1 MGKALLIIFVKNPE
15 LGRAKTR
22 LAATVGEEAA
32 LAIYK
37 RLLERT
43 KSITQPLAVDKT
55 VFYDQALGEN
65 DLWSA
70 EDYSKEVQST
80 GDLGVKMLEAFQSS
94 FAKGYERICIIG
106 SDCYD
111 LTTEIL
117 NQAFSS
123 LEKHDAVIGEAVD
136 GGYYLIGMNRLIT
149 DVFQN
154 KKWSTE
160 EVFPSTI
167 QDFKKKGIS
176 YFELPILND
185 VDTEE
190 DLGDWAQDIL
200 KGHRKA

>member
-15 LGRAKTR
+15 LGKVKTR

-43 KSITQPLAVDKT
+43 KTITQPLAVDKT

-65 DLWSA
+65 DLWSEGGFFKA
-70 EDYSKEVQST
+70 LQTK
-80 GDLGVKMLEAFQSS
+80 GDLGEKMLAAFQS
-94 FAKGYERICIIG
+94 AIDKGYEQICVIG

-111 LTTEIL
+111 LTTDIL

-136 GGYYLIGMNRLIT
+136 GGYYLIGMNCLIT

-160 EVFPSTI
+160 EVFP
-167 QDFKKKGIS
+167 
-176 YFELPILND
+176 
-185 VDTEE
+185 
-190 DLGDWAQDIL
+190 
-200 KGHRKA
+200 

>member
-1 MGKALLIIFVKNPE
+1 MGKALLIIFVKNPV

-55 VFYDQALGEN
+55 VFYDHDLGEN

-70 EDYSKEVQST
+70 EGFSKDLQSN
-80 GDLGVKMLEAFQSS
+80 GDLGEKMLAAVQSAFQQ
-94 FAKGYERICIIG
+94 GYERICVIG

-111 LTTEIL
+111 LTTDIL
-117 NQAFSS
+117 EQAFSA
-123 LEKHDAVIGEAVD
+123 LEKRDAVIGEAVD

-167 QDFKKKGIS
+167 QDFKNKGLS
-176 YFELPILND
+176 YFQLPVLND

-190 DLGDWAQDIL
+190 DLGNWAQDIL
-200 KGHRKA
+200 KEHKKA

>member
-15 LGRAKTR
+15 LGKAKTR

-65 DLWSA
+65 DLWS
-70 EDYSKEVQST
+70 EGGFSKDLQSN
-80 GDLGVKMLEAFQSS
+80 GDLGEKMLAAVQSAFQQ
-94 FAKGYERICIIG
+94 GYERICVIG

-111 LTTEIL
+111 LSTEIL

-123 LEKHDAVIGEAVD
+123 LENNDAVIGEAVD

-154 KKWSTE
+154 KKWSTQ

-167 QDFKKKGIS
+167 QDFKNKGFS
-176 YFELPILND
+176 YFELPVLND

-200 KGHRKA
+200 KEHKKA

>member
-1 MGKALLIIFVKNPE
+1 MGKALLIIFVKNPV
-15 LGRAKTR
+15 LGKAKTR

-55 VFYDQALGEN
+55 VFYDRDLGKN
-65 DLWSA
+65 DLWSV
-70 EDYSKEVQST
+70 EGFSKALQTKGGLGEKMLAAVQS
-80 GDLGVKMLEAFQSS
+80 AFQQ
-94 FAKGYERICIIG
+94 GYERICVIG

-117 NQAFSS
+117 EEAFSA

-149 DVFQN
+149 EVFQN

-167 QDFKKKGIS
+167 QDFKNKGLS
-176 YFELPILND
+176 YFQLPVLND

-200 KGHRKA
+200 KEHKKA

>member
-1 MGKALLIIFVKNPE
+1 MGKALLIIFVKNPV

-70 EDYSKEVQST
+70 EGFSKDLQSN
-80 GDLGVKMLEAFQSS
+80 GDLGEKMLAAVQSAFQQ
-94 FAKGYERICIIG
+94 GYERICVIG

-117 NQAFSS
+117 EQAFSA
-123 LEKHDAVIGEAVD
+123 LEKHDAVIGGAVD

-167 QDFKKKGIS
+167 QDFKNKGLS
-176 YFELPILND
+176 YFELPVLND

-200 KGHRKA
+200 KEHKKA

>member
-65 DLWSA
+65 DLWS
-70 EDYSKEVQST
+70 ENGFSKALQT
-80 GDLGVKMLEAFQSS
+80 KGDLGEKMLAAVQSAFQQ
-94 FAKGYERICIIG
+94 GYERICVIG

-111 LTTEIL
+111 LTTDIL
-117 NQAFSS
+117 EQAFSS
-123 LEKHDAVIGEAVD
+123 LENNEAVIGEAVD

-160 EVFPSTI
+160 EIFPSTI
-167 QDFKKKGIS
+167 QDFKKKGLS
-176 YFELPILND
+176 CFELPVLND

-190 DLGDWAQDIL
+190 DLGDWAQGIL
-200 KGHRKA
+200 KEHKKA

>member
-1 MGKALLIIFVKNPE
+1 MGKALLIIFVKNPV

-22 LAATVGEEAA
+22 LAATIGEEAA

-55 VFYDQALGEN
+55 VFYDQVLGEN
-65 DLWSA
+65 DLWS
-70 EDYSKEVQST
+70 EGGFSKNLQSN
-80 GDLGVKMLEAFQSS
+80 GDLGEKMLAAVQSAFQQN
-94 FAKGYERICIIG
+94 YERICIIG

-111 LTTEIL
+111 LTTETL
-117 NQAFSS
+117 EQGFSA
-123 LEKHDAVIGEAVD
+123 LEKHDAVIGGAVD

-167 QDFKKKGIS
+167 QDFKNKGLS
-176 YFELPILND
+176 YFELPVLND

-200 KGHRKA
+200 KERKKA

>member
-15 LGRAKTR
+15 LRRAKTR

-70 EDYSKEVQST
+70 EGFSKDLQSN
-80 GDLGVKMLEAFQSS
+80 GDLGEKMLAAVQSAFQQD
-94 FAKGYERICIIG
+94 YERICVIG

-117 NQAFSS
+117 EEAFSA

-154 KKWSTE
+154 KQWSTE
-160 EVFPSTI
+160 EVFSSTI
-167 QDFKKKGIS
+167 QDFKNKGLS
-176 YFELPILND
+176 YFELPVLND

>member
-15 LGRAKTR
+15 LGRVKTR
-22 LAATVGEEAA
+22 LAITVGEEAA

-43 KSITQPLAVDKT
+43 KSITQPLAVDKA
-55 VFYDQALGEN
+55 VFYDQTLGEN
-65 DLWSA
+65 DLWSG
-70 EDYSKEVQST
+70 DGFSKALQT
-80 GDLGVKMLEAFQSS
+80 KGDLGEKMLSAFQAS
-94 FAKGYERICIIG
+94 FEKGYEHICIIG

-111 LTTEIL
+111 LSTDIL
-117 NQAFSS
+117 NQAFSA
-123 LEKHDAVIGEAVD
+123 LKNHDVVIGAAED

-167 QDFKKKGIS
+167 QDFKNKGLS
-176 YFELPILND
+176 YFELPVLND

-190 DLGDWAQDIL
+190 DLGDWAHSIMEEH
-200 KGHRKA
+200 KKA

>member
-15 LGRAKTR
+15 LGKVKTR

-43 KSITQPLAVDKT
+43 KTITQPLAVDKT

-65 DLWSA
+65 DLWSEGGFFKA
-70 EDYSKEVQST
+70 LQTK
-80 GDLGVKMLEAFQSS
+80 GDLGEKMLAAFQS
-94 FAKGYERICIIG
+94 AIDKGYEQICVIG

-111 LTTEIL
+111 LTTDIL

-136 GGYYLIGMNRLIT
+136 GGYYLIGMNCLIT

-167 QDFKKKGIS
+167 QDFKHKGLS
-176 YFELPILND
+176 YFELPVLND

-200 KGHRKA
+200 KEHKKA

>member
-1 MGKALLIIFVKNPE
+1 MGKELLIIFVKNPE

-43 KSITQPLAVDKT
+43 KSITQPLTVDKT
-55 VFYDQALGEN
+55 VFYDQVLGEN
-65 DLWSA
+65 DLWS
-70 EDYSKEVQST
+70 EKRFSKALQIQ
-80 GDLGVKMLEAFQSS
+80 GDLGEKMGAAFQTS
-94 FAKGYERICIIG
+94 FEKGYERVCIIG

-111 LTTEIL
+111 LTTNVL
-117 NQAFSS
+117 NQAFYALKS
-123 LEKHDAVIGEAVD
+123 HDAVIGGAVD

-149 DVFQN
+149 EVFQN
-154 KKWSTE
+154 KQWSTD

-167 QDFKKKGIS
+167 QDFKNKGLS
-176 YFELPILND
+176 YFELPVLND

-200 KGHRKA
+200 KEHKS

>member
-15 LGRAKTR
+15 LGKAKTR

-70 EDYSKEVQST
+70 EGFSKDLQSN
-80 GDLGVKMLEAFQSS
+80 GDLGEKMLAAVQSAFQQ
-94 FAKGYERICIIG
+94 GYERICVIG

-111 LTTEIL
+111 LTTDIL

-123 LEKHDAVIGEAVD
+123 LENHDAVIGEAVD

-149 DVFQN
+149 EVFQN

-167 QDFKKKGIS
+167 QDFKNKGLS
-176 YFELPILND
+176 YFQLPVLND

-200 KGHRKA
+200 KEHKKA